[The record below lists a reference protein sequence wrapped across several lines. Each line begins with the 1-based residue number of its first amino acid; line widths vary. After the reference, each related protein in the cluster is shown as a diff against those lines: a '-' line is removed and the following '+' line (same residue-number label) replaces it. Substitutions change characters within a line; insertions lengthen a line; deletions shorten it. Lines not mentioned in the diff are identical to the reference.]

1 MTTTLEQRAFL
12 QERLAYFGRVAF
24 LFSAAFLAIF
34 NLIEWF
40 QHQGT
45 WLGWVAAN
53 HNNQFHVASCV
64 VLLAQW
70 LVCRGR
76 PLSARTLAAVEA
88 FGFWATCLA
97 SLLPVVFPEAT
108 IERKFGM
115 LLEITILIVGRAVIV
130 PSLPRRTLLL
140 GVPVVAA
147 VVVVTWGHSANSGLS
162 GSVIKH
168 ASEAG
173 VYTSLALGVATLA
186 SGVIFGL
193 RKDVREARKLGQYVI
208 EAQLGRGAMGIVYRA
223 RHALLR
229 RPTAVK
235 LLRPDVSGEESVL
248 RFEREVQLTSQLT
261 HPNTVAIYDY
271 GRTPDGVFYY
281 AMELLDGVNL
291 QELVRNEG
299 PLPPGRVVHI
309 LRQVC
314 SALCE
319 AHGLGLVHRDIKP
332 ANVMLC
338 ERWATGDVV
347 KVVDFGLVK
356 EAAGKADV
364 TTDKVVMGT
373 PHYMSPEAIQTPD
386 RVGPPSDLYAV
397 GAMAYFLVTGQ
408 TLFADGG
415 VFEILMQQISAVPVP
430 PSERQGRADLKPLDG
445 VILSCLNKDPA
456 ARPDAA
462 ALLATLDGLGSVT
475 RWTQADARQWWA
487 AHRGQRPA
495 PRPADGEPDS
505 SELPT
510 IVVREPQ
517 QAS

>member
-1 MTTTLEQRAFL
+1 MTTTLEQRVFL
-12 QERLAYFGRVAF
+12 QERLAFFGRVAF
-24 LFSAAFLAIF
+24 LFSASFLAIF
-34 NLIEWF
+34 NLIEWLE
-40 QHQGT
+40 HQGT
-45 WLGWVAAN
+45 WLAWMTAN
-53 HNNQFHVASCV
+53 RNNQFHVGSCL

-76 PLSARTLAAVEA
+76 PLPERVLIAVEVL
-88 FGFWATCLA
+88 GFWATCLA
-97 SLLPVVFPEAT
+97 SILPVVFPEAT
-108 IERKFGM
+108 LERKFGM
-115 LLEITILIVGRAVIV
+115 LLEITILLVGRAVIV
-130 PSLPRRTLLL
+130 PSLPQHTLML

-147 VVVVTWGHSANSGLS
+147 VIAVTWTHSANTGLS
-162 GSVIKH
+162 GSVLKH

-173 VYTSLALGVATLA
+173 VFTSLALGVATLA
-186 SGVIFGL
+186 SRVIYGL

-208 EAQLGRGAMGIVYRA
+208 ETVLGKGAMGVVYRA

-235 LLRPDVSGEESVL
+235 LLRPDVSGEDSVL

-271 GRTPDGVFYY
+271 GRTPEGVFYY

-291 QELVRNEG
+291 QDLVRIEG
-299 PLPPGRVVHI
+299 PLPPGRAIHI

-338 ERWATGDVV
+338 ERWAASDVV

-356 EAAGKADV
+356 EAASRADV

-386 RVGPPSDLYAV
+386 RVGPPSDMYAV
-397 GAMAYFLVTGQ
+397 GAMAYFLVTGH

-415 VFEILMQQISAVPVP
+415 VFEILMQQISAVPVA
-430 PSERQGRADLKPLDG
+430 PSERQGRADLAPLDG
-445 VILSCLNKDPA
+445 PILSCLNKDPA

-462 ALLATLDGLGSVT
+462 GLLATLEAVGT
-475 RWTQADARQWWA
+475 TARWTQTEARAWWT

-495 PRPADGEPDS
+495 PRPADGEQDS